1 MYSVSDAYKIAIQE
15 NTRSFYWSGLIV
27 TTEGKE
33 YPFTNKDIVKGSGY
47 VTRQCSG
54 SSEIELG
61 SVYAAEMGISLFS
74 DIDRYSLENAKITLT
89 FHMTLHDG
97 TVEDVPLGIFYV
109 AEANRKIRTLEI
121 KAYDAMLNFER
132 AYNKAQSSGYPYD
145 LLTLICKD
153 CKVELAQTK
162 AEIEALPNGTA
173 LLGVYPDND
182 IETCRDLLHYLSQA
196 LGCFCNDW

>member
-89 FHMTLHDG
+89 FHMTLKDG
-97 TVEDVPLGIFYV
+97 TIEDVPMGVFFV

-121 KAYDAMLNFER
+121 KAYDAMLEFEH

-145 LLTLICKD
+145 LLTLVCKD
-153 CKVELAQTK
+153 CKVIWLRQKLKSRHYQTGRHFWAYIQITTSRP
-162 AEIEALPNGTA
+162 AEI
-173 LLGVYPDND
+173 YC
-182 IETCRDLLHYLSQA
+182 IISRKH
-196 LGCFCNDW
+196 